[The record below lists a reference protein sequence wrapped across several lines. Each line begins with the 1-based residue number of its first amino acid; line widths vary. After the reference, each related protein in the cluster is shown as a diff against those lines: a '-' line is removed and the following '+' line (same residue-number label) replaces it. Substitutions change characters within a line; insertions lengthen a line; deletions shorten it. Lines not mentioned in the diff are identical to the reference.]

1 MLPTPSVPLS
11 QTTSCPYGIKCA
23 DQVSSLSKGPKRTMS
38 KSVICNSKKHDIGST
53 SSSEYILPGNFCEV
67 FEAAMPGLY
76 LLALLLTGGQEK
88 AETCFVAGLED
99 CAAGSP
105 VFKEW
110 ARSWAKRTIIKRAIG
125 MMSPVVASEQRNPSN
140 HNPSETERKGAGYS
154 SIMRLAP
161 FERFVFVI
169 TVLERYSDQESS
181 LLLDCTRKDVAD
193 ARIRAIQQ
201 LSLLAQEEWGDDGP
215 RVRPSNPYEIVLAQ

>member
-1 MLPTPSVPLS
+1 
-11 QTTSCPYGIKCA
+11 
-23 DQVSSLSKGPKRTMS
+23 MS
-38 KSVICNSKKHDIGST
+38 KSVICNSKKHAVGST
-53 SSSEYILPGNFCEV
+53 SSSEYILPSNFCEV

-76 LLALLLTGGQEK
+76 LLALLLTGDQEK

-99 CAAGSP
+99 CAAGNP

-110 ARSWAKRTIIKRAIG
+110 AQSWAKRTIIKRAIG
-125 MMSPVVASEQRNPSN
+125 TMSPVVGREQRNPSN
-140 HNPSETERKGAGYS
+140 HNPSETEQKGVGYS
-154 SIMRLAP
+154 AIMRLAP

-201 LSLLAQEEWGDDGP
+201 LSPLTPEEWGDDGR
-215 RVRPSNPYEIVLAQ
+215 RVKPSNPYEIVLAQ